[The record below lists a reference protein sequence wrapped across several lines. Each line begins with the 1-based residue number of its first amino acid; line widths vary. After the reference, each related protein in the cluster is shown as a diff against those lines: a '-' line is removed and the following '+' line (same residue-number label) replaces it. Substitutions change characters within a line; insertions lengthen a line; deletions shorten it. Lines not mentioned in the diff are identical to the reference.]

1 MIRLI
6 AVCTFVILFLILS
19 IPLLIAE
26 WIIGKFNPEVKSK
39 SSLAIVNWAFRM
51 VIRIAGVKV
60 IARGEENIPTDTAV
74 LYVGN
79 HRSFFD
85 IVLTYVRVPRPTGY
99 ISKLEM
105 KRFPLLSNWMT
116 NLHCLFLD
124 RENIKEGLKTILAGV
139 EKVKQGISICIF
151 PEGTRNK
158 VADTFLPFH
167 DGSFKIA
174 EKGNVPVIPM
184 TIVNSS
190 AVFEDQYP
198 KIKKVTVIIDYGKPI
213 YLSDLDRE
221 TKKNIGSYVSGIMQ
235 ETYFRMK
242 DEYAAELG
250 STTQK

>member
-1 MIRLI
+1 M
-6 AVCTFVILFLILS
+6 AFD
-19 IPLLIAE
+19 AE
-26 WIIGKFNPEVKSK
+26 HNRWRGENDNIYISANGMSPSRMGEPEIVVETAEHPNAEGTLASVTPYVKS
-39 SSLAIVNWAFRM
+39 
-51 VIRIAGVKV
+51 
-60 IARGEENIPTDTAV
+60 EN
-74 LYVGN
+74 
-79 HRSFFD
+79 H
-85 IVLTYVRVPRPTGY
+85 
-99 ISKLEM
+99 
-105 KRFPLLSNWMT
+105 
-116 NLHCLFLD
+116 
-124 RENIKEGLKTILAGV
+124 
-139 EKVKQGISICIF
+139 GISY
-151 PEGTRNK
+151 N
-158 VADTFLPFH
+158 
-167 DGSFKIA
+167 GSFKIA

>member
-1 MIRLI
+1 
-6 AVCTFVILFLILS
+6 
-19 IPLLIAE
+19 
-26 WIIGKFNPEVKSK
+26 
-39 SSLAIVNWAFRM
+39 
-51 VIRIAGVKV
+51 
-60 IARGEENIPTDTAV
+60 
-74 LYVGN
+74 
-79 HRSFFD
+79 
-85 IVLTYVRVPRPTGY
+85 
-99 ISKLEM
+99 M
-105 KRFPLLSNWMT
+105 KRFSLLCSWMT